1 MVRQMRTGKGK
12 FGISARLVLLMF
24 CVLFA
29 SNSSPAQARKT
40 ALKPQARTITVI
52 TEASASVWMDGVKYG
67 KTDESR
73 KFTIS
78 GVSPGKHSIRVRA
91 DGFKEALK
99 PLLPTQ
105 KGDVEIPL
113 TETSDEAE
121 LAFQIAEVQAAVNRD
136 KAIEAYE
143 KAVKLRPKYAD
154 AYIGLARIY
163 SETGDFE
170 KADKAIRNARKARP
184 GIAEASAIEGRV
196 FVSSSDEVKAVA
208 AFKRAITEGKGFQPE
223 AYTGL
228 GLLYK
233 EKAEAF
239 GLDGNFE
246 LETANY
252 NEAAK
257 YFSAAVKQLSSSPD
271 GAVVY
276 QLLGLIYEQ
285 QKKYKEAIALYEE
298 FLALFPDSAESTAVR
313 SFIVQLKKQMN
324 GPE

>member
-1 MVRQMRTGKGK
+1 MRTGKGK
-12 FGISARLVLLMF
+12 FEIFARLV
-24 CVLFA
+24 VLILCAAFTL
-29 SNSSPAQARKT
+29 NSLQAQARKT
-40 ALKPQARTITVI
+40 GAKPQYRSVTVI

-67 KTDESR
+67 KADESG

-78 GVSPGKHSIRVRA
+78 GVSPGKHTIRVRA

-105 KGDVEIPL
+105 KGDVEIAL

-121 LAFQIAEVQAAVNRD
+121 LAFQLAEVQTALDRD
-136 KAIEAYE
+136 KAIAAYE

-170 KADKAIRNARKARP
+170 KADNAIRNARKAQP
-184 GIAEASAIEGRV
+184 GISEASAIEGRV
-196 FVSSSDEVKAVA
+196 FVTSNDEAKAIA

-223 AYTGL
+223 AHTGL

-233 EKAEAF
+233 EKAEGF
-239 GLDGNFE
+239 GLEGNFE
-246 LETANY
+246 QETANY
-252 NEAAK
+252 NQAVK
-257 YFSAAVKQLSSSPD
+257 HFSTAVKQLGSSPD
-271 GAVVY
+271 GAVIY

-298 FLALFPDSAESTAVR
+298 FLTLFPDSAELTAVR

-324 GPE
+324 EPE